1 MSHEET
7 ENPVRLRVKGGLHPD
22 DVRPPLLIRRSWRRV
37 GIVAASVSVVA
48 VAHFITPPGVHG
60 WHWLHIFLQK
70 LFYLP
75 ILMAAAWFG
84 FRGSL
89 LTAAAVSLLFA
100 IHILLDWEGYRMTQA
115 GQIGEIGSFWI
126 ISLTSSFLFRRERKA
141 LEETAE
147 AHRETIE
154 ALASSLDL
162 RERETALHSKR
173 VQEYALL
180 LADRMGRK
188 DTGLRE
194 SLEMGALLHDIGKIG
209 VPDGVLLKKGGL
221 TGEEW
226 DVVRRHPEFGA
237 SLLHRIPFL
246 SGAREIVQSHHEK
259 YDGSGYPGGLKGES
273 IPIGARI
280 FAVVDVFDALTTA
293 RPYRSA
299 DGYRQAAAWLGEQR
313 GSSFD
318 PAVVDA
324 FLKIPY
330 EDLRELA
337 ARSGVVLREE

>member
-1 MSHEET
+1 M
-7 ENPVRLRVKGGLHPD
+7 
-22 DVRPPLLIRRSWRRV
+22 
-37 GIVAASVSVVA
+37 GIVAASVSIIS
-48 VAHFITPPGVHG
+48 VAHFVTPPGIHG
-60 WHWLHIFLQK
+60 WHWLHILLQK

-100 IHILLDWEGYRMTQA
+100 VHVLLDWEGYRMTQA
-115 GQIGEIGSFWI
+115 GQVGEIGSFWI
-126 ISLTSSFLFRRERKA
+126 ISLTSSFLFLRERKA

-147 AHRETIE
+147 AHRETIA

-180 LADRMGRK
+180 LADHMGLK
-188 DTGLRE
+188 DIGMRE
-194 SLEMGALLHDIGKIG
+194 SLEMGALLHDVGKIG
-209 VPDGVLLKKGGL
+209 VPDGILLKKGGL
-221 TGEEW
+221 TGEER
-226 DVVRRHPEFGA
+226 DAVRRHPEFGA
-237 SLLHRIPFL
+237 SLLKRIPFL

-259 YDGSGYPGGLKGES
+259 FDGSGYPKGLKGDQ

-280 FAVVDVFDALTTA
+280 FAVVDVFDALTTP

-299 DGYRQAAAWLGEQR
+299 DGYRKAAAWLADQR
-313 GSSFD
+313 EASFD

-324 FLKIPY
+324 FLRIPY
-330 EDLRELA
+330 EELRDLA
-337 ARSGVVLREE
+337 ARFGVALKE

>member
-1 MSHEET
+1 MVEGL
-7 ENPVRLRVKGGLHPD
+7 PAGKVKPHPL
-22 DVRPPLLIRRSWRRV
+22 VCRPWRRA
-37 GIVAASVSVVA
+37 GIVAAAVSVIA
-48 VAHFITPPGVHG
+48 VAHFVTPPGAHG
-60 WHWLHIFLQK
+60 WHWLHILLQK

-89 LTAAAVSLLFA
+89 LTTTAVTLLFA
-100 IHILLDWEGYRMTQA
+100 FHVLLDWEGYRMTQA
-115 GQIGEIGSFWI
+115 GQVGEIVSFWI

-180 LADRMGRK
+180 LADRMGLK
-188 DTGLRE
+188 DIGLRE
-194 SLEMGALLHDIGKIG
+194 SLEMGALLHDVGKIG

-221 TGEEW
+221 TEEER
-226 DVVRRHPEFGA
+226 DMIRRHPVFGA
-237 SLLHRIPFL
+237 SLLKQIPFL
-246 SGAREIVQSHHEK
+246 SDAREIVQSHHEK
-259 YDGSGYPGGLKGES
+259 HDGSGYPSGLKGER

-280 FAVVDVFDALTTA
+280 FAVVDVFDALTTD

-299 DGYRQAAAWLGEQR
+299 VSYRQATAWIGEQR

-318 PAVVDA
+318 PTVVDA
-324 FLKIPY
+324 FLRIPY
-330 EDLRELA
+330 RELRDLA
-337 ARSGVVLREE
+337 ARSGVILREA